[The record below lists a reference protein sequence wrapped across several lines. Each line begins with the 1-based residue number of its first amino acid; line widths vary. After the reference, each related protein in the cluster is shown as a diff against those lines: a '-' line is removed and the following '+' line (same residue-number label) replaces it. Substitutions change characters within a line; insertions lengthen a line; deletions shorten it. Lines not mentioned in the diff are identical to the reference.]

1 MSDIISEARRCLK
14 CKKPLCK
21 EACPVNTDI
30 PLIMQLFL
38 DGKMDEAGK
47 ILEDAERK
55 NLFIQRKLKNIEAID
70 TASADKLLFDG
81 VSESFITE

>member
-21 EACPVNTDI
+21 EACPVKTDI
-30 PLIMQLFL
+30 PLIMDLFL

-47 ILEDAERK
+47 ILFD
-55 NLFIQRKLKNIEAID
+55 NNPLNII
-70 TASADKLLFDG
+70 
-81 VSESFITE
+81 